1 MCGKREKKRL
11 LYAETCFALKKR
23 QKLCFFEFADF
34 YKCACIIYINTRSVK
49 YKFYLQLKKYLKH
62 NLFYRAFADKRR
74 MRVFGEKHHK
84 FARA

>member
-1 MCGKREKKRL
+1 MCGKRKKASPL
-11 LYAETCFALKKR
+11 CGDVFCIKKAAKAL
-23 QKLCFFEFADF
+23 FFEFADF